1 MDGSAARR
9 STVQNTAILK
19 GDTTVE
25 LSNELVALLRKPALC
40 YVATVMPDGSPQ
52 LTQTWVD
59 TDGKHVVI
67 NIVDGMQKARNFARD
82 PRVAVA
88 VSDPANPLAFT
99 QVRGRV
105 VGMTHDGGE
114 ESIDALAHKYT
125 GESYAWYGGR
135 KQTRLIVNIAADHI
149 TSIP

>member
-1 MDGSAARR
+1 MDLPDD
-9 STVQNTAILK
+9 V
-19 GDTTVE
+19 
-25 LSNELVALLRKPALC
+25 VALLRTPALC

-59 TDGKHVVI
+59 TDGSRVVI
-67 NIVDGMQKARNFARD
+67 NIVEGMQKARNFERD

-88 VSDPANPLAFT
+88 VSDPADPLAFT

-105 VGMTHDGGE
+105 VDMTSVGGE

-125 GESYAWYGGR
+125 GKPYAWYGGR
-135 KQTRLIVNIAADHI
+135 EQTRLIVTIEADRI
-149 TSIP
+149 SSVP

>member
-1 MDGSAARR
+1 MDLPG
-9 STVQNTAILK
+9 N
-19 GDTTVE
+19 
-25 LSNELVALLRKPALC
+25 LVALLRTPALC
-40 YVATVMPDGSPQ
+40 YVATVMPNGSPQ

-67 NIVDGMQKARNFARD
+67 NIVDGMQKARNFERD

-88 VSDPANPLAFT
+88 VSDPADPNVFT

-105 VGMTHDGGE
+105 VGMTSDGGV
-114 ESIDALAHKYT
+114 ESIEALAHKYT
-125 GESYAWYGGR
+125 GKPYAWYGGQT
-135 KQTRLIVNIAADHI
+135 QTRLIVTIEADRI